1 MAVGGMPQAVETL
14 VNGRTWTVFSWIYVY
29 VRRSSE
35 REEIWQCFYRRT
47 KLCVLTLIAV
57 PSYLMQFAISFVSDA
72 NTFAPS
78 NGQFN
83 YNQIIMKHRGCGDCH
98 IPLKCYWKNLENV
111 HRRTKEKQLIM
122 YYQHVILPNMEQSC
136 CRVADLYST

>member
-1 MAVGGMPQAVETL
+1 MKMPERDGGGISSIYRLKRCYKIV
-14 VNGRTWTVFSWIYVY
+14 TVYLCLANTNTKRI
-29 VRRSSE
+29 
-35 REEIWQCFYRRT
+35 RRT

-83 YNQIIMKHRGCGDCH
+83 YN
-98 IPLKCYWKNLENV
+98 
-111 HRRTKEKQLIM
+111 
-122 YYQHVILPNMEQSC
+122 
-136 CRVADLYST
+136 

>member
-1 MAVGGMPQAVETL
+1 MKIKKVDDKPMVIHTKEKAPLWKKWWGVSIIYRLKKCYRIVTL
-14 VNGRTWTVFSWIYVY
+14 YLCLANTKRKRI
-29 VRRSSE
+29 
-35 REEIWQCFYRRT
+35 RRT

-83 YNQIIMKHRGCGDCH
+83 HFCHMYGD
-98 IPLKCYWKNLENV
+98 
-111 HRRTKEKQLIM
+111 
-122 YYQHVILPNMEQSC
+122 
-136 CRVADLYST
+136 